1 MSNLHNQLL
10 ICITAVVV
18 FCGILTIAQI
28 WGPVVSWDMYFK
40 IIITAVIVAVVCGF
54 IVVARGDMSEKK
66 KMKDENYLD

>member
-1 MSNLHNQLL
+1 MSDLHNKLL

-40 IIITAVIVAVVCGF
+40 MVITAIIVAVVCGF
-54 IVVARGDMSEKK
+54 IIVVRGDMSEK

>member
-1 MSNLHNQLL
+1 MSNLHNKLL
-10 ICITAVVV
+10 ICVGAVVV

-40 IIITAVIVAVVCGF
+40 MVITAVIVAVVCGF
-54 IVVARGDMSEKK
+54 IIVVRGDMSEK

>member
-18 FCGILTIAQI
+18 FCGILTICQI

-54 IVVARGDMSEKK
+54 VVVARGDMSEKK